1 MPEAQTIAG
10 QHLLGMRGLS
20 AEQIY
25 GILDAARGFKD
36 ISRRTIKKVP
46 SLRGRTVLTVFYEAS
61 TRTRMSFELAAK
73 RLSADASN
81 IAASGSSVAKGET
94 LLDTA
99 KTLDA
104 MQLDAV
110 VIRHGASG
118 APHYLA
124 DRIGARVINA
134 GDGLHEHPT
143 QALLDLFTMRE
154 HLGKL
159 EGLEVSIVG
168 DILHSR
174 VARSNLIALKTVGA
188 RVRVFGPRTLLPRG
202 LAEAYGCTVCNSL
215 DEALEGAQV
224 LMALRLQ
231 RERMVAGLLP
241 DLREY
246 AIEYGIAARHLARLR
261 PEGILMHPG
270 PVNRG
275 VELSSDV
282 MEGERSVILDQVEN
296 GVAVRMAVLYLI
308 LGGEAA

>member
-1 MPEAQTIAG
+1 MIAG

-20 AEQIY
+20 ADQIY

-46 SLRGRTVLTVFYEAS
+46 SLRGRNVMTVFYEAS

-73 RLSADASN
+73 RLSADISN
-81 IAASGSSVAKGET
+81 IQSSGSSAQKGET

-99 KTLDA
+99 ANLDA
-104 MQLDAV
+104 MQLDAII
-110 VIRHGASG
+110 IRHQSSG

-124 DRIGARVINA
+124 DRIKARIINA
-134 GDGLHEHPT
+134 GDGQHEHPT
-143 QALLDLFTMRE
+143 QALLDMLTMQDRFE
-154 HLGKL
+154 KL

-188 RVRVFGPRTLLPRG
+188 KVRVFGPKTLLPPG
-202 LAEAYGCTVCNSL
+202 LADTYGCTVCRSL
-215 DEALEGAQV
+215 DEALEGAHV

-231 RERMVAGLLP
+231 KERMTGGLLP
-241 DLREY
+241 ELREY
-246 AIEYGIAARHLARLR
+246 AIEYGINARRLAKIR
-261 PEGILMHPG
+261 PDGVLMHPG

-275 VELSSDV
+275 VELAPDV
-282 MEGERSVILDQVEN
+282 MDGPRSVILDQVEN

-308 LGGEAA
+308 LGGEPHE